1 MATDNPFLIAVL
13 GLWLSSQNNS
23 PLARLPTELVG
34 KIAAYLPDND
44 LTRFALTSR
53 KIHEDVMT
61 ILFRKVT
68 VDMHSMDPKLALV
81 ARSLREND
89 HLLPYLHS
97 LDLRYMVFHPHLYRP
112 EVVTSIRGV
121 ERSGAAYPA
130 AKAVPEDKLYG
141 REDVHLRAILESS
154 SCLQHLKLE
163 ILGDKLPR
171 MRVIDSLRNLK
182 TLHLGRWPHTYGKG
196 VQNHHLTRLYNKN
209 RSLREM
215 VWIFQLPRLV
225 HLSLHQFGAIR
236 DVGLITSSRQRRFKI
251 RTLDFKETSFAGE
264 PGLSLRDAY
273 GHFFAAFESLEAVDW
288 FLQPHQLQKV
298 NIAEWI
304 VGGLEA
310 HKSTLRHLLLRENH
324 IMTHPW
330 GFHQLPLHDD
340 AFSSRQRGMTF
351 AHFAALKSL
360 TIIGEAF
367 ADSDWDSANH
377 KFFDDNEAKNL
388 LLKLP
393 KSLKT
398 LNIAQYALRIGPAL
412 HLTATIEL
420 QTPLRQSLLYQ
431 SNHQTSHRDMGI
443 NLALLP
449 ARGIDGPP
457 FHETSSHVPDFVD
470 RAFIEER
477 WARVPTLRDNE
488 DSYPGICRNLVDH
501 YVFTLLLVHQFKQL
515 LGQE

>member
-13 GLWLSSQNNS
+13 GLWLSFQNNS

-34 KIAAYLPDND
+34 KIAENLSDND
-44 LTRFALTSR
+44 LTSFSLTSR
-53 KIHEDVMT
+53 KIHEEVKA
-61 ILFRKVT
+61 ILFRNVA

-89 HLLPYLHS
+89 HLFPYLHS
-97 LDLRYMVFHPHLYRP
+97 LDLRFIEFHPYLYRP
-112 EVVTSIRGV
+112 EVTSIRGV
-121 ERSGAAYPA
+121 ERGGAAYPA

-141 REDVHLRAILESS
+141 REDVHLRAILEGS

-171 MRVIDSLRNLK
+171 MRVIDSLQNLK
-182 TLHLGRWPHTYGKG
+182 TLHMGRYPHSYGKG
-196 VQNHHLTRLYNKN
+196 VQNNHLTRLYNNN

-236 DVGLITSSRQRRFKI
+236 DVGLITSSRTRRFKI
-251 RTLDFKETSFAGE
+251 KTLVFKETSFADE
-264 PGLSLRDAY
+264 PDFSLRDSYA
-273 GHFFAAFESLEAVDW
+273 HFFAAFERLEAVDW

-298 NIAEWI
+298 NTAEWI
-304 VGGLEA
+304 VGGLGA
-310 HKSTLRHLLLRENH
+310 HKSALRHLLLRENR
-324 IMTHPW
+324 IMTHPM

-351 AHFAALKSL
+351 AHFTALESL

-377 KFFDDNEAKNL
+377 KFFNDKEAVNL
-388 LLKLP
+388 LSKLP
-393 KSLKT
+393 NSLKT

-412 HLTATIEL
+412 HLAATIEL
-420 QTPLRQSLLYQ
+420 QTRLHQSLLYQ
-431 SNHQTSHRDMGI
+431 NNHQSCHRDLGTI
-443 NLALLP
+443 LSLLP
-449 ARGIDGPP
+449 ARGVNGPP
-457 FHETSSHVPDFVD
+457 SHETSSHVPDFVD

-477 WARVPTLRDNE
+477 WAKVPTLRDDE

-501 YVFTLLLVHQFKQL
+501 YVFTLLLVQQFKRL
-515 LGQE
+515 LGHQ